1 MRNRVLLILTLG
13 ILFASCEDNMLLRSE
28 KKLKQD
34 LQGTWLRSFQGLP
47 AYVDCDGEAP
57 GSDPPIVISEYWTFK
72 DNRLVTYYIYESI
85 PICEVGTPDS
95 TKADRNDT
103 VVVSDFKIDAK
114 VFKAFL
120 KLQLI
125 SGAVDSSG
133 NSQFVDKWEFVELSN
148 DVLYLA
154 ADDPAGSG
162 AVQREFSRV
171 K

>member
-1 MRNRVLLILTLG
+1 MDKNEFEKFLRTSQGRDSIDSKLFEQIWAG
-13 ILFASCEDNMLLRSE
+13 ID
-28 KKLKQD
+28 
-34 LQGTWLRSFQGLP
+34 
-47 AYVDCDGEAP
+47 VDCDGDN
-57 GSDPPIVISEYWTFK
+57 GSIPAIPISEYWTFK
-72 DNRLVTYYIYESI
+72 DNRLVTFFVYESV
-85 PICEVGTPDS
+85 PLCEVGTPDS
-95 TKADRNDT
+95 TRADRNDT
-103 VVVSDFKIDAK
+103 IVLSDFKIDAK

>member
-34 LQGTWLRSFQGLP
+34 LQGTWQRSFQGLP
-47 AYVDCDGEAP
+47 AYVDCDGDN
-57 GSDPPIVISEYWTFK
+57 GSIPAIPISEYWTFK
-72 DNRLVTYYIYESI
+72 DNRLVTFFVYESV
-85 PICEVGTPDS
+85 PLCEVGTPDS
-95 TKADRNDT
+95 TRADRNDT
-103 VVVSDFKIDAK
+103 IVLSDFKIDAK